1 MIQGP
6 SLVVKWLGLH
16 APNAGGTGSTP
27 TLRTKTYM
35 LHGKARKKNKN
46 KKTLKTR
53 SIILTILLQPAFP
66 SDSLAQQMAPPT
78 VHFVPSRKTS
88 LVPSIS
94 TISQSSSSV
103 NFTSHLEIM

>member
-27 TLRTKTYM
+27 TPRTKTYM

-53 SIILTILLQPAFP
+53 SIILTILLQPLIMASFSAFHCP
-66 SDSLAQQMAPPT
+66 
-78 VHFVPSRKTS
+78 
-88 LVPSIS
+88 LVVYLHADNPGSKK
-94 TISQSSSSV
+94 SV
-103 NFTSHLEIM
+103 SAASFPCT